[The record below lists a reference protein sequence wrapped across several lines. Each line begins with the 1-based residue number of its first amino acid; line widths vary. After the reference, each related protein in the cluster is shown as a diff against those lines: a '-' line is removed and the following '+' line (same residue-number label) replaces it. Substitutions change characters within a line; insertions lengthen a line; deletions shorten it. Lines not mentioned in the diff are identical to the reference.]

1 MRITKIETAI
11 HRDSRRGLLFLR
23 IHTDTG
29 IIGCGETWYTPEAVA
44 GMIHGWMARRLLG
57 ENPLNIESH
66 WRFLYERS
74 TSFGSPGCEIRAL
87 SAVDLALWDI
97 LGQATEQ
104 PVWQLLG
111 GMTRES
117 IPTYNSSGG
126 AGYGGKIAAGD
137 KLDGWPGHG
146 KVGNEGPLNDYWS
159 VIHRPADYAKELLD
173 EGYRG
178 LKMWSLDFAAHKP
191 GGTLYISQKDV
202 DEGLR
207 PIREIRDA
215 VGMDIEVMVD
225 GHGFFQ
231 LPAALRIGHALREL
245 NVLWIEDC
253 MRPDALGP
261 MIDFRRQTG
270 TPIAVS
276 EMLNRITDYREV
288 LNHNAA
294 DYVMIDP
301 SWVGGISQTKRICD
315 LASGYNVP
323 VVIHDC
329 TGPFNLLA
337 GVQVGTA
344 VSNIAWQES
353 LRAHLR
359 LVYPDLIDVV
369 PEVREG
375 CIAAPDRP
383 GIGAAWKPELFASG
397 SGSIQ
402 ISKA

>member
-11 HRDSRRGLLFLR
+11 HPEIRRGLLFLR
-23 IHTDTG
+23 IHTDSG
-29 IIGCGETWYTPEAVA
+29 HIGCGETWYTPDAVA

-74 TSFGSPGCEIRAL
+74 TSFGSPGCELRAL
-87 SAVDLALWDI
+87 SAIDLALWDL
-97 LGQATEQ
+97 LGQVSGQ
-104 PVWQLLG
+104 PIWQLLG
-111 GMTRES
+111 GKTRES

-126 AGYGGKIAAGD
+126 PTYGGKIDPED
-137 KLDGWPGHG
+137 KLTGWPGYG
-146 KVGNEGPLNDYWS
+146 LVGNEGPLNDYWS
-159 VIHRPADYAKELLD
+159 VVNRPGDYAKELIG

-202 DEGLR
+202 DEALR

-215 VGMDIEVMVD
+215 VGMDMEIMVD

-245 NVLWIEDC
+245 DILWIEDC

-261 MIDFRRQTG
+261 MVDFRRQTG

-276 EMLNRITDYREV
+276 EMLNRIVDYREV
-288 LNHNAA
+288 LNQNAA
-294 DYVMIDP
+294 DYIMIDP
-301 SWVGGISQTKRICD
+301 TWVGGFSQTKRICD
-315 LASGYNVP
+315 LAGGFNVP
-323 VVIHDC
+323 VVMHDC
-329 TGPFNLLA
+329 TGPLTLLT
-337 GVQVGTA
+337 GVHVGTA
-344 VSNIAWQES
+344 VSNVAWQES

-359 LVYPDLIDVV
+359 LVYPELVDSV
-369 PEVREG
+369 PQVENG
-375 CIAAPDRP
+375 NIFAPDTP
-383 GIGAAWKPELFASG
+383 GIGAAWKPELFEG
-397 SGSIQ
+397 SAGKIQ
-402 ISKA
+402 VSKV